1 MLCPYSKSGKI
12 VRTGRKLD
20 TFEEY
25 FAKHMNS
32 KTQTQKMYVR
42 SLNLKFYEKEIP
54 YI

>member
-1 MLCPYSKSGKI
+1 MVCPYSKSGEI

-32 KTQTQKMYVR
+32 QNPNAKDVCKIFKLEV
-42 SLNLKFYEKEIP
+42 L
-54 YI
+54 